1 MIGVL
6 VFPDFQLLDAAGP
19 ISVFEI
25 AARFAGQPPSIKV
38 LAVTPGPVRS
48 SSGVELVARGLRPS
62 GAITTLIVAGGE
74 GVRTAATCEQTLG
87 FVRTVVKRGIRVASV
102 CSGAYILAEA
112 GVLDGRRATTHWQ
125 RTPHFVSVYPKIKL
139 EADRIFVRD
148 GNIWSSA
155 GISAGIDLA
164 LALVAEDFGNEIAQ
178 KTARQLVLYH
188 RRSGGQ
194 SQFSSLLELK
204 APAGRFGPLLAW
216 AREHLDAPLTVED
229 MAEQVGMSSRHF
241 ARAFIAETGS
251 TPSKAGATARAILQR
266 GDRAGR
272 AGNRLSRS
280 GADAPRL
287 HPRLRPAAAIAAPR
301 GKGGVGPTWREVRKV
316 PTGDID
322 TRGKT

>member
-1 MIGVL
+1 MIGVV

-48 SSGVELVARGLRPS
+48 SSGVELVARGLKPS

-74 GVRTAATCEQTLG
+74 GVRTAATCARTLA
-87 FVRTVVKRGIRVASV
+87 FVQSVTKRGIRVASV

-125 RTPHFVSVYPKIKL
+125 RTRQFLAIHPKVKW
-139 EADRIFVRD
+139 EPDRIFVRD
-148 GNIWSSA
+148 GDIWSSA
-155 GISAGIDLA
+155 GITAGIDLA
-164 LALVAEDFGNEIAQ
+164 LAMASEDFGEAIAQ
-178 KTARQLVLYH
+178 QTARQLVLYH

-204 APAGRFGPLLAW
+204 GPSGRFGPLLTW

-229 MAEQVGMSSRHF
+229 LAEQAGMSSRHF
-241 ARAFIAETGS
+241 TRAFIAETGS
-251 TPSKAGATARAILQR
+251 TPSKAIERLRIEVARQRVQASGEAIERVAELTGFRDPERMRRAFIRAFGQPPQSMRRAARA
-266 GDRAGR
+266 
-272 AGNRLSRS
+272 
-280 GADAPRL
+280 
-287 HPRLRPAAAIAAPR
+287 
-301 GKGGVGPTWREVRKV
+301 V
-316 PTGDID
+316 
-322 TRGKT
+322 

>member
-19 ISVFEI
+19 ISAFEV
-25 AARFAGQPPSIKV
+25 AARFAGQPPAIKV
-38 LAVTPGPVRS
+38 LAAKTGPVRS
-48 SSGVELVARGLRPS
+48 SSGAELLARGFKPS
-62 GAITTLIVAGGE
+62 AAITTLIVAGGE
-74 GVRTAATCEQTLG
+74 GVRTAATCGKTLG
-87 FVRTVVKRGIRVASV
+87 FVRSLARRGVRVASV

-125 RTPHFVSVYPKIKL
+125 RTRHFVSAYPRIKL

-164 LALVAEDFGNEIAQ
+164 LAMVAEDYGDAVAQ
-178 KTARQLVLYH
+178 QTARQLVLYH

-204 APAGRFGPLLAW
+204 APSGRFGPLLAW

-229 MAEQVGMSSRHF
+229 MAEQAGMSSRHF
-241 ARAFIAETGS
+241 ARAFIAETGT
-251 TPSKAGATARAILQR
+251 TPSKAVERLRIEVARQRVQSSSEAIERVAETTGFRDPERMRRAFIRAFGQPPQSLRRAARA
-266 GDRAGR
+266 G
-272 AGNRLSRS
+272 
-280 GADAPRL
+280 
-287 HPRLRPAAAIAAPR
+287 
-301 GKGGVGPTWREVRKV
+301 
-316 PTGDID
+316 
-322 TRGKT
+322 